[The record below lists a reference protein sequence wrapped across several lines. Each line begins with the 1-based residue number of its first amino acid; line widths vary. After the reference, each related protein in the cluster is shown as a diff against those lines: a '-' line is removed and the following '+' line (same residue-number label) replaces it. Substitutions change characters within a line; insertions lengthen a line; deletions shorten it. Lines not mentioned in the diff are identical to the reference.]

1 MLKSFGS
8 LFVKCLAKEASKMNE
23 PKIIVT
29 MKDIKRYQTLKD
41 VIEKRLTG
49 IQASEILGLTNVH
62 VSRLKKKVLGGGF
75 DALLR
80 KPPTVS
86 PNTKVSNKQIESII
100 TLRRERYYD
109 FNINHFKEKL
119 NEKHHL
125 PYCYTTIRNIL
136 VNEGLHTPRKK
147 KIVHR
152 LRRRMPKAGM
162 LVQMDSSQHN
172 WLSHIKEK
180 WWLIAMID
188 DATNEVP
195 FAYFFSSDTL
205 FNNMHVIRK
214 FIEIKGL
221 FTSLYVDKASH
232 FKTTRHK
239 GIHYTM
245 NPEQDETQIER
256 ALTELGITLILA
268 NSPQAKGRIERLFG
282 TFQDRLIAE
291 MRLAQIKNYEQANKF
306 LLKVFLPD
314 YNARFSIQ
322 NVEAVYCPLPKDI
335 NLDII
340 FCFKT
345 IRSVNSDN
353 TIQINGQIIQILPS
367 SSHRSF
373 SNRKVDVC
381 IHKDNKMLITYNNKV
396 ISHRKLSKNTVPYK
410 KERKIQT
417 IINSREYIK
426 VPYVPPR
433 NHPWRKFRL
442 RGSLT
447 FQNVKSLTS

>member
-1 MLKSFGS
+1 
-8 LFVKCLAKEASKMNE
+8 MNE
-23 PKIIVT
+23 RKIIVT

-49 IQASEILGLTNVH
+49 LQAAEILGLTNVH
-62 VSRLKKKVLGGGF
+62 VSRLKKKLLTGGF

-80 KPPTVS
+80 KHPAIPP
-86 PNTKVSNKQIESII
+86 NIKVSDKQRELII
-100 TLRRERYYD
+100 TLRKEQYFD

-119 NEKHHL
+119 NENHHL
-125 PYCYTTIRNIL
+125 PFCYTTIRDIL
-136 VNEGLHTPRKK
+136 VKEGLHTPRKK
-147 KIVHR
+147 KLVHR

-172 WLSHIKEK
+172 WLPQIKEK

-188 DATNEVP
+188 DANNEVP
-195 FAYFFSSDTL
+195 FAYFFSNDTL

-214 FIEIKGL
+214 FIEIKGI

-245 NPEQDETQIER
+245 NPDQDETQIER
-256 ALTELGITLILA
+256 ALDELGITLIPA

-306 LLKVFLPD
+306 LLKIFLPD
-314 YNARFSIQ
+314 YNVRFAIP
-322 NVEAVYCPLPKDI
+322 NVESVYCPLPKDF
-335 NLDII
+335 NLDTI

-345 IRSVNSDN
+345 IRTVNSDN
-353 TIQINGQIIQILPS
+353 TLQINGQIIQILPS
-367 SSHRSF
+367 SSFRSF
-373 SNRKVDVC
+373 SNRKVNVC
-381 IHKDNKMLITYNNKV
+381 LLKNNNMLITYNNK
-396 ISHRKLSKNTVPYK
+396 IIAHKKLPKNTLTCK
-410 KERKIQT
+410 KEHKIQA
-417 IINSREYIK
+417 IMNSKEYIK
-426 VPYVPPR
+426 TPYIPPPS
-433 NHPWRKFRL
+433 HPWRHFKL
-442 RGSLT
+442 KGSLT
-447 FQNVKSLTS
+447 S